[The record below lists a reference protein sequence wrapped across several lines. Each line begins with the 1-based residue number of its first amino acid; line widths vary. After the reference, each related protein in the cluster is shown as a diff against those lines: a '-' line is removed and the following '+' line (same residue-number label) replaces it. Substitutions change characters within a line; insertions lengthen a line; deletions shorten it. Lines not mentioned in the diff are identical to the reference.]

1 MARDA
6 LYHRRRVRDLPFFAK
21 AAQAYEHMKYLLYT
35 SIIYLIKGCPA
46 WFLIIKEFV
55 NLPILLLYY
64 ILPGHTCFEV
74 LSIDR
79 K

>member
-1 MARDA
+1 M
-6 LYHRRRVRDLPFFAK
+6 V
-21 AAQAYEHMKYLLYT
+21 
-35 SIIYLIKGCPA
+35 
-46 WFLIIKEFV
+46 LIIKEFV